1 MREERMRK
9 LTKWLV
15 LGGTVLAVAA
25 CQKNQSDQNIA
36 VDNIAANADVEAL
49 PPDESTETSSNELMN
64 GTDNADVGDLNA
76 SSNSF

>member
-1 MREERMRK
+1 MRK
-9 LTKWLV
+9 MTKL
-15 LGGTVLAVAA
+15 LALSGALLAVAA
-25 CQKNQSDQNIA
+25 CQKNHSDQNIA

>member
-1 MREERMRK
+1 MRK
-9 LTKWLV
+9 VTKLLV
-15 LGGTVLAVAA
+15 LGGAILVVAA

-49 PPDESTETSSNELMN
+49 PPDESSETPSNELMT

-76 SSNSF
+76 SSNSY